1 MNMKEERG
9 AFMDQQRTPLYTAL
23 KRHDSIHPF
32 SFHVPGHKYGIV
44 FPKEAKDDYKQLLKL
59 DATEL
64 SGLDDL
70 HHPESVIAEAQ
81 SLAAKLYNVEATF
94 FLVNG
99 STVGNLAMIF
109 AVCGEKKK
117 VIVQR
122 NCHKSIMHA
131 LQLVGATPVFLPPE
145 FDEDVRVASYVAY
158 ETIKK
163 AIELHQDAAALVL
176 TNPNYYGMAVDLTEV
191 VNIAHRYRIPV
202 LVDEAHG
209 AHFVLGDPFP
219 KTAITCGAD
228 VVVQSAHKTL
238 PAMTMGSYLHVN
250 SSLID
255 KEKLKYFLQVFQSSS
270 PSYPIMASLDL
281 ARSYLARLT
290 RKDVEDIFKQI
301 HQLKDALDEIEGIA
315 VVHSQ
320 HPFVKTDLLKITIQ
334 TRSQLSGYELQQRL
348 EQEGIFAELADP
360 FNVLLVYPLAVVE
373 RLEEVIKKIKRAF
386 HGLSYSEELLHS
398 FRAFSFS
405 ASSAAISYKE
415 LQTLPKKVIDLEKA
429 EGFIAAE
436 TITPYPP
443 GVPLLFIGE
452 RISREHIEQI
462 KRLKSYHA
470 RFQGGKFLSSDQ
482 IEVYS
487 TSKK

>member
-1 MNMKEERG
+1 MKKKRG
-9 AFMDQQRTPLYTAL
+9 AFMDQQQTPLYTAL
-23 KRHDSIHPF
+23 KRHDAIHPF
-32 SFHVPGHKYGIV
+32 SFHVPGHKYGTV
-44 FPKEAKDDYKQLLKL
+44 FPIEAKNDYKQLLKL

-70 HHPESVIAEAQ
+70 HQPESVIAEAQ
-81 SLAAKLYNVEATF
+81 SLAAKLYNVEETF

-99 STVGNLAMIF
+99 STAGNLAMIF

-122 NCHKSIMHA
+122 NCHKSVMHA
-131 LQLVGATPVFLPPE
+131 LQLVGAAPIFLPPE
-145 FDEDVRVASYVAY
+145 LDEDVRVASYVAY
-158 ETIKK
+158 ETVKK
-163 AIELHQDAAALVL
+163 ALELHQDAAALVL

-209 AHFVLGDPFP
+209 AHFIIGEPFP
-219 KTAITCGAD
+219 KTAIACGAD

-290 RKDVEDIFKQI
+290 KGDVENILKQI
-301 HQLKDALDEIEGIA
+301 QRLKDALDEIEGIA

-320 HPFVKTDLLKITIQ
+320 HPLIKTDLLKITVQ
-334 TRSQLSGYELQQRL
+334 TRSKLSGYELQQRL
-348 EQEGIFAELADP
+348 EQEGVFAELADP
-360 FNVLLVYPLAVVE
+360 FNVLLVYPLAAIDH
-373 RLEEVIKKIKRAF
+373 LEEVIEKLKRAF
-386 HGLSYSEELLHS
+386 RGLSYSEELLNS
-398 FRAFSFS
+398 FRSFSFLAS
-405 ASSAAISYKE
+405 ANPISYKE
-415 LQTLPKKVIDLEKA
+415 LETLPKKVVNLEKA

-452 RISREHIEQI
+452 SISKEHIEQI
-462 KRLKSYHA
+462 KQLKYHA
-470 RFQGGKFLSSDQ
+470 RFQGGKFLSSNQ
-482 IEVYS
+482 IEVYVPV
-487 TSKK
+487 K

>member
-1 MNMKEERG
+1 
-9 AFMDQQRTPLYTAL
+9 
-23 KRHDSIHPF
+23 
-32 SFHVPGHKYGIV
+32 
-44 FPKEAKDDYKQLLKL
+44 
-59 DATEL
+59 
-64 SGLDDL
+64 
-70 HHPESVIAEAQ
+70 
-81 SLAAKLYNVEATF
+81 
-94 FLVNG
+94 
-99 STVGNLAMIF
+99 
-109 AVCGEKKK
+109 
-117 VIVQR
+117 
-122 NCHKSIMHA
+122 MHA

-290 RKDVEDIFKQI
+290 RKDIEDIFKQI
-301 HQLKDALDEIEGIA
+301 QQLKDALDEIEGIA

-373 RLEEVIKKIKRAF
+373 RLEEVIKKVKRAF